1 MLKISFSF
9 YEISV
14 QNTGLDFGNEQYKA
28 LDSQSGAGYDFSQ
41 EMTSSGNSDQ
51 LNRDKLSHDHTE
63 ARSHVYHG
71 YRYPQ
76 RLPTAAMDS
85 NSKIPSAK
93 QQRRKLRQKK
103 REEEM
108 MERNQAQRKLRRFSS
123 TSNDESN
130 DDFSGSDN
138 FSSDDEAEAIVPSR
152 QVSKKTYL

>member
-1 MLKISFSF
+1 MLKVSFSF
-9 YEISV
+9 YIISV
-14 QNTGLDFGNEQYKA
+14 QNTGLDFGNERYKA
-28 LDSQSGAGYDFSQ
+28 LDSQSGAGYDFTQ

-51 LNRDKLSHDHTE
+51 LNHDKLSHDHTE

-76 RLPTAAMDS
+76 RLSTAMDS
-85 NSKIPSAK
+85 NAKIPSAK